1 MAEKLNTG
9 DIFPKLTLDLVEG
22 TKLVVPDGMDA
33 RYRVILFY
41 RGDW

>member
-1 MAEKLNTG
+1 MAEKLNIG

-41 RGDW
+41 RGHW

>member
-41 RGDW
+41 RGHW